1 MAARP
6 RRRERFPRT
15 FRKERRRKPRTLR
28 CGFGGVGGRIS
39 GCVDRAILLDF
50 FGVGSVESDAPR
62 EEHEEGEEGE
72 EDLVFSPLRGQL
84 HEHAHDEAQV
94 GGAGCVCA

>member
-1 MAARP
+1 MKGGESRGP
-6 RRRERFPRT
+6 
-15 FRKERRRKPRTLR
+15 
-28 CGFGGVGGRIS
+28 CGGLQIGVGGRITF
-39 GCVDRAILLDF
+39 GVDWAMLLDF
-50 FGVGSVESDAPR
+50 WSDLVESDAPR

-94 GGAGCVCA
+94 GGAGCVCVCVHHVCV